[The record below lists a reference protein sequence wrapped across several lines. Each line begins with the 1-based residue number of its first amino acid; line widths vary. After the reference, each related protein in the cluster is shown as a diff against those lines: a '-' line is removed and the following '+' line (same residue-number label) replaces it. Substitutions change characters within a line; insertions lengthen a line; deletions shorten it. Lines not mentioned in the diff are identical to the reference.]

1 MVWENLTYSRA
12 TTRVGVSNT
21 HVLGILNG
29 RYLIIKERGKKAMQ
43 AFLSFLINWGV
54 AIKRLFR

>member
-29 RYLIIKERGKKAMQ
+29 RYSIIKGEEKKYAGIPL
-43 AFLSFLINWGV
+43 LSD
-54 AIKRLFR
+54 